1 MALIIT
7 PWVDMLAGHLN
18 RGDCALSMTGSLTST
33 GWLRNTNLR
42 EIIGEDADA
51 VQATVHIKTVCLR
64 ATLFFNAGI
73 NEYSQ
78 WFLGWENSVADAL
91 SRDFDCSDNEPT
103 QIIRYTCPSQIPR
116 NFQIVPLPNKISSWL
131 TLLLLKLPM
140 REQLRETH
148 TRTKLGC
155 GTGSPSI
162 SNPSEMATGSSLI
175 PSQDLNE
182 TRSLELLPTSQTP
195 I

>member
-78 WFLGWENSVADAL
+78 WFPGWENNVTDAL
-91 SRDFDCSDNEPT
+91 SRDFDCSDNELT

-131 TLLLLKLPM
+131 TSLLLKLTEK
-140 REQLRETH
+140 EQ
-148 TRTKLGC
+148 
-155 GTGSPSI
+155 
-162 SNPSEMATGSSLI
+162 
-175 PSQDLNE
+175 
-182 TRSLELLPTSQTP
+182 
-195 I
+195 